1 MNIALIGNT
10 NVGKTALMNSYCRK
24 APLTLPKEK
33 RVTIGVELE
42 PVWLTILGQTKL
54 KLKIWD
60 TAG

>member
-1 MNIALIGNT
+1 MLNIALIGNT
-10 NVGKTALMNSYCRK
+10 NVGKTALMNFYCRK
-24 APLTLPKEK
+24 SPNHKDK

-42 PVWLTILGQTKL
+42 PVWLSIYGQKI